1 MTTLTELRE
10 HIMNQM
16 PPEIRFAPEDSAVIV
31 RHKHL
36 LLSWEADLV
45 KKHYDMLYAHPPTA
59 KIFRE
64 GERERLEEVLSKWW
78 RRLVIGPIDDNFWN
92 WMTYVG
98 LTHVSR
104 KVKNPMMIA
113 AWGGVAKNVIIHVQ
127 IEEEKGKINAQE
139 AKNLT
144 IAFVKLGKIFTSL
157 VAESYME
164 SYLAGLAEATGTNL
178 KLLEVLASQEIGSM
192 MERSQ
197 GQLGSEG

>member
-10 HIMNQM
+10 YIINLM
-16 PPEIRFAPEDSAVIV
+16 PPEMRFAPEDSAVIV

-36 LLSWEADLV
+36 LLSWENDLV
-45 KKHYDMLYAHPPTA
+45 KKHYDMLYNHPPTA

-113 AWGGVAKNVIIHVQ
+113 AWGNVAKNVIAHIHQ
-127 IEEEKGKINAQE
+127 EEEKGKLNASE

-144 IAFVKLGKIFTSL
+144 VAFVKLGKIFTSL

-178 KLLEVLASQEIGSM
+178 KLLETLASQEIGSIM
-192 MERSQ
+192 ANSVDE
-197 GQLGSEG
+197 LGVES